1 MILNLLIILLFI
13 IIFLKLPIR
22 FSDKKILYKLNYN
35 LLSKYVLFL
44 IIAIE
49 LYQLHISTLKKYS
62 KYLVIL
68 PAIIFYIIIDIIHK
82 PPVIDDGSFN
92 PPPKYISK
100 SNLLYIIALIVL
112 IFNWVKQNNK
122 IVASLNIILLI
133 VIYMTHTKFAPC
145 KYNLPKSWSTK
156 L

>member
-1 MILNLLIILLFI
+1 MILNLLTILLVI

-22 FSDKKILYKLNYN
+22 FSEKKIIYKLNYN
-35 LLSKYVLFL
+35 LLSKYVLFI

-49 LYQLHISTLKKYS
+49 LYQLHISSLKKYS
-62 KYLVIL
+62 NYLVIL
-68 PAIIFYIIIDIIHK
+68 PAIICYIIIDIIHK

-92 PPPKYISK
+92 PPPKYSSK
-100 SNLLYIIALIVL
+100 SNLLYIIALIIL
-112 IFNWVKQNNK
+112 IFNWLKQNNK

-133 VIYMTHTKFAPC
+133 VIYMVHAKFAPC